1 MLEWSATVLK
11 RGKRLVTAE
20 VRATAPARGGSCGD
34 GGGGGNGGG
43 ARRLVVV
50 GTVTKSMRGTPAK
63 N

>member
-20 VRATAPARGGSCGD
+20 VRATAPARGG
-34 GGGGGNGGG
+34 GGGGSGGG

>member
-20 VRATAPARGGSCGD
+20 VRATAPARGGGS
-34 GGGGGNGGG
+34 GGNGGG

>member
-20 VRATAPARGGSCGD
+20 VRATAPARGG
-34 GGGGGNGGG
+34 GGGSNGGG

>member
-20 VRATAPARGGSCGD
+20 VRATAPARGG
-34 GGGGGNGGG
+34 GGGGNGGA

>member
-1 MLEWSATVLK
+1 VLEWSATVLK

-20 VRATAPARGGSCGD
+20 VRATAPARG

>member
-20 VRATAPARGGSCGD
+20 VRATAPARG